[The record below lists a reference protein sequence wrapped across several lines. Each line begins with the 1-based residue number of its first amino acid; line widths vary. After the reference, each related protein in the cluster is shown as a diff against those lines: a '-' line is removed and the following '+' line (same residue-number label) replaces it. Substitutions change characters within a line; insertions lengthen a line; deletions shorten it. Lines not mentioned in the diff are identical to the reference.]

1 MAPKGA
7 TWPTLGNPGL
17 GVDTAHFKKKPGLYC
32 ADIKTINQGLAICKG
47 EMKTKALASMHI
59 WIAKKKLTYTT
70 RFSGDCNDELIK
82 ILNMRNFKL
91 KVDVSGSV
99 MKSKY

>member
-1 MAPKGA
+1 
-7 TWPTLGNPGL
+7 
-17 GVDTAHFKKKPGLYC
+17 
-32 ADIKTINQGLAICKG
+32 
-47 EMKTKALASMHI
+47 MKTKALASMHI

-82 ILNMRNFKL
+82 ILKMRNFKL